1 MDRRFAAEEWDAL
14 TIPERIRR
22 CQVMADEALKLSKAA
37 APNLSDGYL
46 RLAEQWLSL
55 AMELAAED
63 IHGGKPKEG
72 DFASAK

>member
-1 MDRRFAAEEWDAL
+1 M
-14 TIPERIRR
+14 
-22 CQVMADEALKLSKAA
+22 KLSKAA

-63 IHGGKPKEG
+63 IHGKPKEG

>member
-1 MDRRFAAEEWDAL
+1 
-14 TIPERIRR
+14 
-22 CQVMADEALKLSKAA
+22 MADEALKLSKTAS
-37 APNLSDGYL
+37 PNLSDGYL